1 MAARRSAEYLCLSDT
16 AVEMIARLVGFPTVS
31 RDSNLDLIEFVRGFL
46 GEHGIDSHVVH
57 NADASKA
64 NLYATIGPMV
74 AGGVVLSGHTD
85 VVPVE
90 ADTWA
95 SDPFTL
101 TERNGRLYGRGTA
114 DMKSFSA
121 IALALVPEMLARGL
135 ARPIHLALSYDEE
148 VGCLGAP
155 DMIARIAAELPAPCA
170 VVVGEPTGMQVVTAH
185 KGIMGLETVVTGH
198 EAHSSQTHRGVSA
211 VMTAARLITR
221 LDDMARQNA
230 AGRPSQTAF
239 EPPYSTIHVGTVRGG
254 TATNVI
260 SRECRFR
267 WDIRCIPEDDPHA
280 FLNHFERYCRD
291 DVLPGMRA
299 LSPST
304 DIVTHVASNVPA
316 LGPEID
322 GEAEALVRRLT
333 GSNASAAVSYAAEAG
348 QFQQAGFSTVM
359 CGPGSIDQAHQPDE
373 YIERAQVDACVAFM
387 RRLIDLQA
395 QD

>member
-1 MAARRSAEYLCLSDT
+1 LSDA
-16 AVEMIARLVGFPTVS
+16 AVDMIARLVAFPTVS
-31 RDSNLDLIEFVRGFL
+31 RDSNLELIAYVRGFL
-46 GEHGIDSHVVH
+46 GEHGIESHVVH

-90 ADTWA
+90 ADTWT
-95 SDPFTL
+95 SNPFTL
-101 TERNGRLYGRGTA
+101 TEKNGRLYGRGTA

-121 IALALVPEMLARGL
+121 IALALVPEMLARDL
-135 ARPIHLALSYDEE
+135 ERPIHLALSYDEE

-155 DMIARIAAELPAPCA
+155 DMIARIASDLPAPRA
-170 VVVGEPTGMQVVTAH
+170 VLVGEPTAMQLVTAH
-185 KGIMGLETVVTGH
+185 KGIMGLETVVTGF

-211 VMTAARLITR
+211 VMNAARLITR
-221 LDDMARQNA
+221 LDEMARENT
-230 AGRPSQTAF
+230 AGRHSQSAF

-267 WDIRCIPEDDPHA
+267 WDMRCIPEDDPLV
-280 FLNHFERYCRD
+280 FLDRFERYARED
-291 DVLPGMRA
+291 ILPGMRSIA
-299 LSPST
+299 PST
-304 DIVTHVASNVPA
+304 DIVTRVASSVPA
-316 LGPEID
+316 LRPEVD
-322 GEAEALVRRLT
+322 GEAEALVRRLS
-333 GSNASAAVSYAAEAG
+333 GSNANGVVSYAAEAG

-373 YIERAQVDACVAFM
+373 YIERSQVDACVAFM
-387 RRLIDLQA
+387 HRLIDEQA
-395 QD
+395 GA